1 MQKKY
6 GTSWNH
12 KPDNRNRI
20 LLMLLS
26 YQLGTTSEGSKIGF
40 ALYIFSVSTGLAK
53 ASAAIPTIKI
63 AATIRNAES
72 NEPDES

>member
-1 MQKKY
+1 
-6 GTSWNH
+6 
-12 KPDNRNRI
+12 
-20 LLMLLS
+20 MLLS

-63 AATIRNAES
+63 VATIRNAES